1 MFIGHLQPKIW
12 RAEYLGSGDV
22 ANIESLG
29 KRVKVVLDQCC
40 SQGGSRR
47 KVRKIM
53 ELNLRLTYQIHTRSG
68 ILTVMQKKIG

>member
-40 SQGGSRR
+40 SQGGLKEKS
-47 KVRKIM
+47 K
-53 ELNLRLTYQIHTRSG
+53 ENNGTES
-68 ILTVMQKKIG
+68 